1 MLTVT
6 DKTNIS
12 DSIYEHIIRMLIS
25 QIIMIKNP
33 NHIDINSLQNE
44 YNHTLP
50 YKNAALNCL
59 NNIIDSASPVVLD
72 ETKGDII
79 QAIFIVV
86 TTLPDIL
93 NLKVMQHPSTIA
105 NKVFAHILKD

>member
-1 MLTVT
+1 
-6 DKTNIS
+6 
-12 DSIYEHIIRMLIS
+12 
-25 QIIMIKNP
+25 
-33 NHIDINSLQNE
+33 
-44 YNHTLP
+44 
-50 YKNAALNCL
+50 LNCL
-59 NNIIDSASPVVLD
+59 NNIIDSASPAVLD

-105 NKVFAHILKD
+105 NKIFAHMLKDEK